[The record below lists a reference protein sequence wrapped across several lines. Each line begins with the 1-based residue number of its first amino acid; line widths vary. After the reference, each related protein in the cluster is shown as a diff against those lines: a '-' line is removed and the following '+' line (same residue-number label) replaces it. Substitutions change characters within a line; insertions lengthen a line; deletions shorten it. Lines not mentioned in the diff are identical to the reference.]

1 MKSDGM
7 DAYDVAAIAEKVGR
21 EERAARQRHIADIVR
36 DLRSEFRR
44 EVMEVRQECA
54 ELIAD
59 GFTRMARTSVEQD
72 NELNAL
78 RRMVDERTG
87 HLA

>member
-1 MKSDGM
+1 
-7 DAYDVAAIAEKVGR
+7 
-21 EERAARQRHIADIVR
+21 
-36 DLRSEFRR
+36 
-44 EVMEVRQECA
+44 MEVRQECA